1 MRTTLRSAL
10 LVFVSCLVTAL
21 PLMAEKHAPAL
32 LPVPT
37 VDAAYV
43 EKQFGPSFKL
53 DPKFPPMVADL
64 EGDGREDLV
73 LVANSPSPLMSQS
86 AYNFRVE
93 DPYDRYFGNGDPR
106 ITSQFDL
113 HFDGSSRDILIVM
126 GWREPPGKHDSRQVS
141 KFVLINTP
149 FESLNLAKLRTKKKN
164 VQAVEA
170 VDRSTLHALI
180 FWDGKHWKWAAQGMA
195 GDDTIFKMPSEK

>member
-1 MRTTLRSAL
+1 MGTMPRSAL
-10 LVFVSCLVTAL
+10 LVFVSCLAVAA
-21 PLMAEKHAPAL
+21 PLLAAGKSAPAL
-32 LPVPT
+32 LPAPT

-53 DPKFPPMVADL
+53 DPKIPAMVGDL

-73 LVANSPSPLMSQS
+73 LVATSPSPLMSQS

-106 ITSQFDL
+106 ITSQFSL
-113 HFDGSSRDILIVM
+113 HFEGSERDILIVM
-126 GWREPPGKHDSRQVS
+126 GWREPSVNSKQVA

-149 FESLNLAKLRTKKKN
+149 FETLSLAKLRTKKKN
-164 VQAVEA
+164 VQAIDA
-170 VDRSTLHALI
+170 VDRTTLHALI
-180 FWDGKHWKWAAQGMA
+180 FWDGKRWIWSAQGMA
-195 GDDTIFKMPSEK
+195 GDDTISKMPSEK

>member
-1 MRTTLRSAL
+1 MGTMPRSAL
-10 LVFVSCLVTAL
+10 LVFVSCLAVAA
-21 PLMAEKHAPAL
+21 PLLAAGKSAPAL
-32 LPVPT
+32 LPAPT

-53 DPKFPPMVADL
+53 DPKIPAMVGDL

-73 LVANSPSPLMSQS
+73 LVATSPSPLMSQS

-106 ITSQFDL
+106 ITSQFSL
-113 HFDGSSRDILIVM
+113 HFDGSERDILIVM
-126 GWREPPGKHDSRQVS
+126 GWREPPANSKQMA

-149 FESLNLAKLRTKKKN
+149 FETLSLARLRTKKKN
-164 VQAVEA
+164 VQAIDA
-170 VDRSTLHALI
+170 VDRTTLHALI
-180 FWDGKHWKWAAQGMA
+180 FWDGKRWIWSAQGMA
-195 GDDTIFKMPSEK
+195 GDDTIYKMPSEK